1 MQCIIFSWWILWVEI
16 KPGLG
21 GNSLQLFWGAKGRS
35 LSRMRWWR
43 AVHRVCIHANWSTSR
58 HSLLPGRWRRPH
70 LKVSRWNC
78 LVYFLGSP
86 ILQLTNFCFRLIP
99 KGDLPQS
106 LLLLGWQKVPV
117 QFWVH
122 YKASLKLHKSI
133 LTVDAVLNTKNDLC
147 NILILSLLGRE

>member
-70 LKVSRWNC
+70 LKVSRWNY

-86 ILQLTNFCFRLIP
+86 ILQLTSFCFRLIP
-99 KGDLPQS
+99 NERPSFVVAFFGVAKSSCTILGS
-106 LLLLGWQKVPV
+106 LQGFSKVTQEYFDCGWC
-117 QFWVH
+117 
-122 YKASLKLHKSI
+122 S
-133 LTVDAVLNTKNDLC
+133 
-147 NILILSLLGRE
+147 